1 MSVPVNTVWEGGEL
15 PCSKAVR
22 FLEAGVANFL
32 AFLESIKEALERFI
46 KTAQDVLASGKVK
59 QRANPRRVP
68 MASKRY
74 NFGRTAMNSELQLC
88 TVYEGDVF
96 DLLRL
101 LPDRSV
107 DMVFSDP
114 DYNIGVRYNGRS
126 YRQRWD
132 DYIDWYIRLAHES
145 LRVLKDD
152 GNAFFLNMPKQNAY
166 LRVRY
171 LDDACYDVHEYVWCY
186 SPNVGYTPFRLT
198 TAHRTILHARKQTRV
213 RWYKDAIAQ
222 PFKSVGDKRVRERIE
237 QGQTGRMPYD
247 WFYFDIVKAGSR
259 EKTIHPCQSRV
270 VCSSFCFAR
279 RRGRAIWC
287 WCCLGA
293 RVPKWRS
300 VTRWGDAG

>member
-1 MSVPVNTVWEGGEL
+1 MSVPVN
-15 PCSKAVR
+15 
-22 FLEAGVANFL
+22 
-32 AFLESIKEALERFI
+32 
-46 KTAQDVLASGKVK
+46 
-59 QRANPRRVP
+59 
-68 MASKRY
+68 
-74 NFGRTAMNSELQLC
+74 

-96 DLLRL
+96 DLLRQL
-101 LPDRSV
+101 EDQSV

-132 DYIDWYIRLAHES
+132 DYIDWYIRLARES

-198 TAHRTILHARKQTRV
+198 TAHRTILHARKQVRV

-222 PFKSVGDKRVRERIE
+222 PFKNVGDKRVRQRIE
-237 QGQTGRMPYD
+237 QGQTGCMPYD

-259 EKTIHPCQSRV
+259 EKTIHPCQVPRRLFEFLLRASTREGDLVLVLFGGAGSEVAVCHELGRRWLTAEIDPVYADLVHKRVALGRIPDEYRWRPRASRLGIL
-270 VCSSFCFAR
+270 AHE
-279 RRGRAIWC
+279 RGLYDENAT
-287 WCCLGA
+287 
-293 RVPKWRS
+293 V
-300 VTRWGDAG
+300 